1 MGEWQTRST
10 QNAVSARRCWFK
22 SSQPDQ
28 VQEMKHCSYCNT
40 DKPLDQFP
48 LSKRKKDGRGSTC
61 LECHRAYG
69 RRHYQNNKQY
79 YVQKASKQQDKLAE
93 EVRRLK
99 EFPCA
104 DCGKHYPY
112 YVMDF
117 DHREDKK
124 FSISQKA
131 YFGARKQV
139 LDEIKK
145 CDVVCSNCHRER
157 TYQRRKNSSQSV
169 FR

>member
-1 MGEWQTRST
+1 
-10 QNAVSARRCWFK
+10 
-22 SSQPDQ
+22 
-28 VQEMKHCSYCNT
+28 
-40 DKPLDQFP
+40 
-48 LSKRKKDGRGSTC
+48 
-61 LECHRAYG
+61 
-69 RRHYQNNKQY
+69 
-79 YVQKASKQQDKLAE
+79 
-93 EVRRLK
+93 
-99 EFPCA
+99 
-104 DCGKHYPY
+104 
-112 YVMDF
+112 MDF